1 MTVSLTTWAPLKD
14 IDIKIL
20 KQYQNLMPKEFFSKV
35 Y

>member
-1 MTVSLTTWAPLKD
+1 MMVSLTTWAPLKD

-20 KQYQNLMPKEFFSKV
+20 KKYENLMTKDFLGKV